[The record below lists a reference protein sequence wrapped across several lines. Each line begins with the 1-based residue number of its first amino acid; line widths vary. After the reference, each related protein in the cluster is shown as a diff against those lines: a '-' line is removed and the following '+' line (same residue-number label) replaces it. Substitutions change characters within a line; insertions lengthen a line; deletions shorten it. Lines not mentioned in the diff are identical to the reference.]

1 MVNWDQLTTTDVKSA
16 WSLCAVDISE
26 KVFSSE
32 LVTVPRIED
41 APYFD
46 LMVCFS
52 KPHPKSLDKHAT
64 EHLSKDSDFCL
75 HGHLSDLTV
84 RDTKLISPA
93 MYPNLHKG
101 KGTNEKELLKASA
114 ATIKVDLKDS
124 KPTFHQEDED
134 KCKSV
139 TIQFHHLEK
148 EVVDWTK
155 LYEGDMVFDL
165 NKLDLEGRRRLYMIT
180 EVIFS
185 DGLSISVKANDVEF
199 EDVIPAR
206 VPVAFSYTRF
216 PIDKHG
222 IIKPALKTEID
233 IEATFESP
241 DSVF

>member
-1 MVNWDQLTTTDVKSA
+1 MATKRAPIREHGRARPWDFELSRRK
-16 WSLCAVDISE
+16 CAPAG
-26 KVFSSE
+26 
-32 LVTVPRIED
+32 LGT
-41 APYFD
+41 
-46 LMVCFS
+46 
-52 KPHPKSLDKHAT
+52 
-64 EHLSKDSDFCL
+64 
-75 HGHLSDLTV
+75 HG
-84 RDTKLISPA
+84 
-93 MYPNLHKG
+93 
-101 KGTNEKELLKASA
+101 LK
-114 ATIKVDLKDS
+114 
-124 KPTFHQEDED
+124 
-134 KCKSV
+134 
-139 TIQFHHLEK
+139 FHHLEK

-222 IIKPALKTEID
+222 IIKPALKTKID